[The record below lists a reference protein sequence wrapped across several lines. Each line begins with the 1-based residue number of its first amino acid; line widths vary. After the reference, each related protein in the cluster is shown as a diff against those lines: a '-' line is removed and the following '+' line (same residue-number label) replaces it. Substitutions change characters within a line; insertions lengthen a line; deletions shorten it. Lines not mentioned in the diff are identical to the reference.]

1 LAARR
6 RENRGREK
14 ERAEMEIKKTMR
26 NRLQEIEKVDGRE
39 EKGTKIKLEENKE
52 KEINFKVEQGTLFT
66 S

>member
-1 LAARR
+1 
-6 RENRGREK
+6 
-14 ERAEMEIKKTMR
+14 MEIKKTMR